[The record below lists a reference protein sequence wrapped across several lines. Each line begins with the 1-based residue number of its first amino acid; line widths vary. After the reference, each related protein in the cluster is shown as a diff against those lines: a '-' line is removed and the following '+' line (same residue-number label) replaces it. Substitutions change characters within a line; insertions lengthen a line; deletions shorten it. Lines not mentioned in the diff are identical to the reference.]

1 MAMDLSR
8 VQVYEGQSGKEVLVG
23 TNLYKMFSR
32 REGTKDT
39 GFVTMTYIAQ
49 GGKWYDLGGGEYKVD
64 EIPDWVWAECKAMSP
79 IDRGM
84 YRILLLEEVKAGQS
98 VPSFEETPDFP
109 PATLVMK
116 TLLALDPANDT
127 HWTDKGLPSV
137 DVVSTMIGVRVS
149 RSRITGAAPR
159 FVRPIRG

>member
-1 MAMDLSR
+1 MALDLAK
-8 VQVYEGQSGKEVLVG
+8 VQVYEGQNGKEVLVG

-32 REGTKDT
+32 RSNPKERTSP
-39 GFVTMTYIAQ
+39 VETYIAQ
-49 GGKWYDLGGGEYKVD
+49 GGRWYDIGGGEFKLE
-64 EIPDWVWAECKAMSP
+64 EIPEWVWAECKAMSP

-84 YRILLLEEVKAGQS
+84 YRILLPDEIKAGQS

-116 TLLALDPANDT
+116 TLLALDPANNA

-137 DVVSTMIGVRVS
+137 EQVSTMLGVRVS
-149 RSRITGAAPR
+149 RQRITQAAPR
-159 FVRPIRG
+159 FVRPAR